1 MVPGVALA
9 FLLVAPEPAAASAP
23 LAIETASDDPDE
35 RAIAERVRRVIEE
48 QRLEPWLFT
57 RRIRID
63 RTAPIPHSHPVL
75 TLNTDFRTDDEV
87 LSSLIHEQF
96 HWFLLRDQKALGA
109 AVRELKARYPDA
121 PAGPPRGAR
130 DLNSTYLH
138 LLVCSLGADAVEDE
152 PLHVDLPH
160 RRRRPE
166 GAEGD
171 PRPTRLRT
179 AVGRA
184 SGGRL
189 SRPSSPAAPTGRT
202 APR

>member
-130 DLNSTYLH
+130 DLNSTHLH
-138 LLVCSLGADAVEDE
+138 LLVCSLEYEGLERKIGRGKAERMLSKMNHYTWIYRTV
-152 PLHVDLPH
+152 VDDRKELRAILARHGFALP
-160 RRRRPE
+160 
-166 GAEGD
+166 
-171 PRPTRLRT
+171 
-179 AVGRA
+179 
-184 SGGRL
+184 
-189 SRPSSPAAPTGRT
+189 
-202 APR
+202 